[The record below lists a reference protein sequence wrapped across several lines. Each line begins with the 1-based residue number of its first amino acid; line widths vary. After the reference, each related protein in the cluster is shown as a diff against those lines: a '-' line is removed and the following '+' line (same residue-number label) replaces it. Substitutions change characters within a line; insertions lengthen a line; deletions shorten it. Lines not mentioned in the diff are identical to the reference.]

1 MIYRERHGWIFG
13 NVAQA
18 LEVGI
23 PFRFL
28 VDGDVDPPVDAGEAN
43 RNQVR
48 TAKLVG
54 GGQAGDAV
62 GVEESRQF
70 RL

>member
-1 MIYRERHGWIFG
+1 MLRRRLRSAFFDFQGY
-13 NVAQA
+13 AA
-18 LEVGI
+18 L
-23 PFRFL
+23 
-28 VDGDVDPPVDAGEAN
+28 PVDAGEAN

-48 TAKLVG
+48 TAKFVG